1 MKRLSKVKADW
12 NPKFAYAIGLL
23 ATDGNL
29 SKDGRHINMTSK
41 DEQLILIFK
50 DCLGLE
56 NKIGKKARGGGKE
69 KKYFVLQFRDTNF
82 YEFLVAIGLTPAKS
96 KTLGKLSIPKEYFW
110 DFLRGC
116 IDGDGTIGVFKHP
129 ESIQP
134 QLRVRLYSASL
145 KFLAWLKEEISEL
158 SDLEGGLIEDTIKS
172 SRVYRLSFGK
182 KDSIKLLRLVYDE
195 DCCLTRKYEPIR
207 YLFKN

>member
-41 DEQLILIFK
+41 DEQLILMFK
-50 DCLGLE
+50 DCLKLG
-56 NKIGKKARGGGKE
+56 NKVGMKARGGEKE
-69 KKYFVLQFRDTNF
+69 KKYFVIQFGDITF
-82 YEFLVAIGLTPAKS
+82 YEFLMGIGLTPAKS
-96 KTLGKLSIPKEYFW
+96 KTLGQLSIPQEYFW

-145 KFLAWLKEEISEL
+145 KFITWLKEEISEL
-158 SDLEGGLIEDTIKS
+158 SDLEGGWIEDSIKS
-172 SRVYRLSFGK
+172 SRVYKLSFGK
-182 KDSIKLLRLVYDE
+182 QDSIKLLRLIYNQ
-195 DCCLTRKYEPIR
+195 DCCLSRKYEPVK